1 MKWLFLF
8 VVLLNAGFLGWH
20 GFVKDKPKSAQ
31 ESVYSPPVSEKI
43 HLLSEE
49 SANSEQVT
57 HSNVASNESL
67 EEALNRVIDQT
78 VAKSPALL
86 CPRMEM
92 ERQEDKKQITQA
104 LNDFG
109 WSYKEQEVTGKRPKF
124 WLYIAAPDT
133 PTTAAKIVKDL
144 ASKSVDSFVINRAEM
159 KNRISLGLYSSQERA
174 EQAKQ
179 RIQNISGYT
188 VDVYEHMR
196 NVPLQQVDIAQP
208 VSEKDWERFVSR
220 LDLTKMMIKLE
231 KNPC

>member
-20 GFVKDKPKSAQ
+20 GFVKDKPKVVQ
-31 ESVYSPPVSEKI
+31 ESVYGPPVSEKI
-43 HLLSEE
+43 HLLSEGA
-49 SANSEQVT
+49 ANGEQVT

-133 PTTAAKIVKDL
+133 PATAAKIVKDL

-174 EQAKQ
+174 DQAKQ

-196 NVPLQQVDIAQP
+196 NVSLQQVDIAQP

>member
-20 GFVKDKPKSAQ
+20 GFVKDKPKVVQ
-31 ESVYSPPVSEKI
+31 ESVYGPPVSEKI

-49 SANSEQVT
+49 SANGEQVT

-133 PTTAAKIVKDL
+133 PATAAKIVKDL

-174 EQAKQ
+174 DQAKQ

-196 NVPLQQVDIAQP
+196 NVSLQQVDIAQP